1 MTITNANFDKERF
14 LKEIK
19 RGLRLREEIREALQE
34 RGVDL
39 SDLKDA
45 ATFSV
50 NSDDDIVFK
59 ANNDKERVGVLATKD
74 EDIRSL
80 RELIT
85 YGLKGMA
92 AYAEHAD
99 NLGYNDPEIAKFI
112 RRALAATLD
121 DSLTVDDLINLTMET
136 GKYGVKVMALLDEAN
151 TSTYGNPEIT
161 EVDIGVRNNPAIL
174 SFRPRLKGFRRITR
188 ANKRHWSRCIYPR

>member
-1 MTITNANFDKERF
+1 LKGIAEVGVKADEIGYEVPGLDRFIMDGLFMTITNANFDKERF
-14 LKEIK
+14 LKKIKEGLKLRDEIK
-19 RGLRLREEIREALQE
+19 ESLREK
-34 RGVDL
+34 GVDL

-50 NSDDDIVFK
+50 NSDDEIVYK
-59 ANNDKERVGVLATKD
+59 ANKDKERVGVLATKD

-99 NLGYNDPEIAKFI
+99 NLGYNDPEIAKFM
-112 RRALAATLD
+112 RRALAATMD
-121 DSLTVDDLINLTMET
+121 DSLTVEDLINLTMET
-136 GKYGVKVMALLDEAN
+136 GEYGVKVMALLDKAN
-151 TSTYGNPEIT
+151 TSTYGN
-161 EVDIGVRNNPAIL
+161 
-174 SFRPRLKGFRRITR
+174 
-188 ANKRHWSRCIYPR
+188 